1 MNKILQ
7 RVLIILVAGS
17 LLFVAAWSCLQVYNL
32 SSARAKIKTDYG
44 ELNSLS
50 YGLLSVN
57 VWRDHL
63 TNIVMNRINDF
74 ELTQKQEDT
83 LQFEVR
89 QLLNA
94 AVNKAD
100 SLLEQKQKTIKGKL
114 TKFAI
119 KTFVNK
125 DKVRALVPQ
134 FSETIVDEI
143 QKPENKETLKYL
155 VRSKVDEYSEL
166 THANSTELMEIDSIL
181 TKYSANNV
189 EEFNQYS
196 EDSLGYLQAQTYYYT
211 YIALGVILFFLLL
224 WWIFKRQKAV
234 HIPLFI
240 ISVLVALV
248 ILAAGLTA
256 PMIEIDARFKEV
268 NFLLVGEEI
277 TFKDQVIFFQSKSI
291 VDVVTI
297 LLETGKVDSI
307 LVGALILLFS
317 IVFPVIKLFA
327 AQFYLVGSEGLRKN
341 KFINFFAFKS
351 GKWSMA
357 DVYVIAIFMAYIGF
371 QGILDN
377 QLSILNVES
386 ESLMSISTNETSLQ
400 PGFLLFIAFV
410 LFSLLLSV
418 ILKYITSIDNPKLP
432 EQTPAEA

>member
-7 RVLIILVAGS
+7 QVLLVLITGF
-17 LLFVAAWSCLQVYNL
+17 LLLVAAWSSLNVYNL
-32 SSARAKIKTDYG
+32 SSARAEIKTDYS
-44 ELNSLS
+44 EINSLT

-57 VWRDHL
+57 VWRDNL

-83 LQFEVR
+83 LQYEVS
-89 QLLNA
+89 QLLHA

-100 SLLEQKQKTIKGKL
+100 SLLEKKQTTLKGKI
-114 TKFAI
+114 TKFAV

-125 DKVRALVPQ
+125 DKVRALVPE

-143 QKPENKETLKYL
+143 QKPENKETLKYI

-166 THANSTELMEIDSIL
+166 THANTSELMEIDSIL
-181 TKYSANNV
+181 TKYTANNV
-189 EEFNQYS
+189 EEFNQFS
-196 EDSLGYLQAQTYYYT
+196 EDSLDYLQEQTYYYT
-211 YIALGVILFFLLL
+211 YIALGVILVLLLL
-224 WWIFKRQKAV
+224 WWILKRQKAV
-234 HIPLFI
+234 HVPFYI

-291 VDVVTI
+291 VDVVKI
-297 LLETGKVDSI
+297 LLETGKIDSI
-307 LVGALILLFS
+307 IVGALILLFS
-317 IVFPVIKLFA
+317 IVFPVTKLLA
-327 AQFYLVGSEGLRKN
+327 AQFYLMGSEGLRKN
-341 KFINFFAFKS
+341 KIINFFAFKS

-418 ILKYITSIDNPKLP
+418 ILKYITSLDKPKL
-432 EQTPAEA
+432 EREASAEA